1 MKQPLVSIVMVNR
14 NKEKYLDEAIKSVLE
29 QTYKNWELILV
40 DDCSTDTSVNIIKKY
55 EDVRIKPVF
64 LEKNVHI
71 CKATN
76 MGLDLAKGRYIARL
90 DSDDFWR
97 KDKLEKQ
104 VNLFEN
110 HAEVK
115 VCFTKLDLV
124 NKESEIIND
133 SMKEL
138 YDLYNSRQKSR
149 IDWIRFFFFVGNSLI
164 QSSMMYRKELLD
176 EVGGFKLAY
185 MQCHDFEFFVRLIM
199 KCEFTFIEEPLLA
212 YRRTQTQNSM
222 VHPEN
227 DSRFFNEYMNIRRHF
242 FDDMPDA
249 LFGEAFRDYFLN
261 ADAVSHEEFLCEQ
274 AFLLRKCV
282 GWTEKNPILGMMRL
296 ADLFENKEIEKIL
309 SEKYSYT
316 PKDFYAQNSV
326 FQYYEEEKI
335 QKLEKELQEA
345 KTIISNQEDH
355 IRVLLDV
362 KDNQQK
368 YIENMQNSASWK
380 MTKPL
385 RTVKEKI
392 EKKG

>member
-1 MKQPLVSIVMVNR
+1 MEQPIVSIIMVNR
-14 NKEKYLDEAIKSVLE
+14 NKEDYLDEAIKSVLG
-29 QTYKNWELILV
+29 QTYQNWELILV
-40 DDCSTDTSVNIIKKY
+40 DDCSTDASVNIIKKY
-55 EDVRIKPVF
+55 DDIRIKPVF

-76 MGLDLAKGRYIARL
+76 MGLDLVKGRYIARL

-110 HAEVK
+110 NAEVM
-115 VCFTKLDLV
+115 VSFTKLDLV
-124 NKESEIIND
+124 NEKSEIVND

-138 YDLYNSRQKSR
+138 YNLYNSRQKSR
-149 IDWIRFFFFVGNSLI
+149 IDWIRFFFFIGNSLI

-176 EVGGFKLAY
+176 EVGGFKLSY

-199 KCEFTFIEEPLLA
+199 KCDFTFIEEPLLG
-212 YRRTQTQNSM
+212 YRRIQTQNST

-227 DSRFFNEYMNIRRHF
+227 DRRFLNEYMNIRRHF
-242 FDDMPDA
+242 FDDMPDE
-249 LFGEAFRDYFLN
+249 LFCEAFRDFFIN
-261 ADAVSHEEFLCEQ
+261 ADASSHEEFLCEQ

-282 GWTEKNPILGMMRL
+282 GWTEKNPILGMMKL
-296 ADLFENKEIEKIL
+296 ADLFEDKEMEKIL
-309 SEKYSYT
+309 AEKYSYT

-335 QKLEKELQEA
+335 KELEKELQEA
-345 KTIISNQEDH
+345 KTIISNQENH